1 MNGKKTYAI
10 SFLKNSNA
18 VVSAYGTDR
27 VGKSVYISSHYV
39 NIEDTPL
46 KKIYDYLCK
55 LTGCEFNSI
64 EIVKYTNGGKMSL
77 HTDGNQVEDGSSIVT
92 HVAFNSTLILYHNQA
107 KSSCAD
113 KSNIYKV
120 RIPSFCSYGFLYD
133 AKSGGLIQPSQ
144 IWHQRCNSFSVKPGE
159 PVFALVFRKYKQIP
173 EMVEYAQRFARENG
187 LLKKFDNLFQSVTV
201 AGKIKVP
208 EKDEIQ
214 HVITREIN
222 KAVFSECKPGT
233 YFRPG
238 DKFHKNQIVLQ
249 ILSLHNAL
257 GKCFAI
263 CDSVLVSCVLSD
275 CKLASVTKKD
285 GDLFVK
291 VKRPVPLQKDRLVK
305 LTSND
310 SYLPDVIVQQNKKK
324 KNIVRI
330 FLGSKYDTAMVQRKF
345 SKSIYFLG
353 YFVINSF
360 DVVTITFKQV
370 QIE

>member
-1 MNGKKTYAI
+1 M
-10 SFLKNSNA
+10 
-18 VVSAYGTDR
+18 
-27 VGKSVYISSHYV
+27 
-39 NIEDTPL
+39 
-46 KKIYDYLCK
+46 
-55 LTGCEFNSI
+55 
-64 EIVKYTNGGKMSL
+64 
-77 HTDGNQVEDGSSIVT
+77 
-92 HVAFNSTLILYHNQA
+92 
-107 KSSCAD
+107 
-113 KSNIYKV
+113 
-120 RIPSFCSYGFLYD
+120 
-133 AKSGGLIQPSQ
+133 
-144 IWHQRCNSFSVKPGE
+144 
-159 PVFALVFRKYKQIP
+159 
-173 EMVEYAQRFARENG
+173 
-187 LLKKFDNLFQSVTV
+187 
-201 AGKIKVP
+201 
-208 EKDEIQ
+208 
-214 HVITREIN
+214 
-222 KAVFSECKPGT
+222 
-233 YFRPG
+233 
-238 DKFHKNQIVLQ
+238 LQ
-249 ILSLHNAL
+249 ILSLYNAL

-330 FLGSKYDTAMVQRKF
+330 FLGSKYDTTMVQRKF